1 MAEPHEALL
10 FEKLDGQKVRC
21 HLCGHECVILADQYG
36 VCRVRQNVAGVLK
49 AMTYGLLV
57 AVHVDPIEK
66 KPLFHFL
73 PGTRS
78 LSLACPGCNFQ
89 CEFCQNW
96 QISQA
101 PRLDPIL
108 RGQAGTPEQL
118 VDAAV
123 SRGCASIS
131 YTYTEPTVFFETAY
145 DTAKLARQ
153 RGIGNCFVS
162 NGYLTP
168 LAVETIA
175 PYLDAIN
182 VDLKAFR
189 DETYRRVMKAR
200 LEPVLVCLKALVA
213 AKVWVE
219 ITTLIVPGMNDSDE
233 ELRDIARFISHDL
246 GKHVPWHVSRFHGD
260 FKMTGTPA
268 TPVATLERACRI
280 GVEEG
285 LRYIYSGNVPGHA
298 DERTR
303 CPACQEVLID
313 REGFTV
319 RGNRLKDGACPKC
332 GEKIEGVWALSSK

>member
-1 MAEPHEALL
+1 MAELREAML
-10 FEKLDGQKVRC
+10 FEKLEGQKVRC

-101 PRLDPIL
+101 PRLDPLL

-118 VDAAV
+118 VEAAV
-123 SRGCASIS
+123 AHGCASIS

-145 DTAKLARQ
+145 DTARLARG

-189 DETYRRVMKAR
+189 EETYQQVMKAR
-200 LEPVLVCLKALVA
+200 LAPVLACLKELVA
-213 AKVWVE
+213 CGVWVE
-219 ITTLIVPGMNDSDE
+219 VTTLVVPGMNDSPE
-233 ELRDIARFISHDL
+233 ELRDIAGFIAGEL
-246 GKHVPWHVSRFHGD
+246 GPSVPWHVSRFHGD
-260 FKMTGTPA
+260 YQMAQTPGTPLA
-268 TPVATLERACRI
+268 KLLDACRI
-280 GVEEG
+280 GRETG
-285 LRYIYSGNVPGHA
+285 LRYVYCGNMPGQT
-298 DERTR
+298 DDRTR
-303 CPACQEVLID
+303 CPDCGQLLID
-313 REGFTV
+313 RVGFAV
-319 RGNRLKDGACPKC
+319 RENGLRDGRCPRC
-332 GEKIEGVWALSSK
+332 ARAIEGLWRPQA